1 MVCQLCSIDTSS
13 KTKAMRHLSLLLVV
27 LSSLLISCAPEV
39 ASISKPKKEK
49 QKAKIQVALCLDTSN
64 SMDGLIDQ
72 AKSQL
77 WKMVNELATTQKDG
91 EIPDIE
97 LALYEYGNSNLSATQ
112 GYVRQVSALTTDLD
126 MISEK
131 LFELQTNGGSEY
143 CGWTIQEATDS
154 LTWSDDKKDLKLIII
169 AGNEPFTQGRVDY
182 KIACKAAVDK
192 DIIINT
198 IYCGNYDEGIR
209 DYWENGATLGQ
220 GKYMNIDTDAK
231 VVHIETPFDNEI
243 LELNRQLNDTYISYG
258 KVGRSRKEMQQRQ
271 DANAASYGAANN
283 VERAVSKAK
292 PAYKN
297 ESWDLVDATQA
308 DDDVLESI
316 PEENLPEAMKDMT
329 KAEQKTFIEEKS
341 EARKKLQA
349 QISELNNKRQEYI
362 TQKQKE
368 DAESLTLDNV
378 MLKAI
383 REQAEAKDFLKKE

>member
-1 MVCQLCSIDTSS
+1 MVCLLCIIDTSS

-192 DIIINT
+192 DIIVNT

-308 DDDVLESI
+308 DEDVLESI

-341 EARKKLQA
+341 EARKRLQA

-368 DAESLTLDNV
+368 DAESQTLDNV

>member
-1 MVCQLCSIDTSS
+1 MT
-13 KTKAMRHLSLLLVV
+13 RLSLGMFVLFFTLL
-27 LSSLLISCAPEV
+27 SC
-39 ASISKPKKEK
+39 SPKKATSAKSPKEDST
-49 QKAKIQVALCLDTSN
+49 AKIQVALCLDTSN

-77 WKMVNELATTQKDG
+77 WKMVNELASTKKAGKT
-91 EIPDIE
+91 PDIE
-97 LALYEYGNSNLSATQ
+97 LALYEYGNSGLAVTE
-112 GYVRQVSALTTDLD
+112 GYIRQVSALTTDLD

-131 LFELQTNGGSEY
+131 LFELKTNGGDEY
-143 CGWTIQEATDS
+143 CGWTIQDVTNNLA
-154 LTWSDDKKDLKLIII
+154 WSDNNQDLKLIII
-169 AGNEPFTQGRVDY
+169 AGNEPFNQGKVDY
-182 KIACKAAVDK
+182 KIACKAAITKGIMV
-192 DIIINT
+192 NT
-198 IYCGNYDEGIR
+198 IHCGDYEGGVR
-209 DYWENGATLGQ
+209 HFWKDGADLTD

-258 KVGRSRKEMQQRQ
+258 KVGRSRKEMQRRQ

-283 VERAVSKAK
+283 VERAVSKSK

-308 DDDVLESI
+308 DEDVLESI

-341 EARKKLQA
+341 EARKRLQA